1 MYGYAKVTPK
11 PMTAP
16 ARYSNAFW
24 FGSAR
29 ARSAKHDGALMKRQS
44 SGPPPHADHV
54 IERVMLCAEQWEA
67 HRGYTRPLTI
77 AMLRNIAS
85 TLDRY
90 ADTLDGDA
98 PSLRVV
104 GRQ

>member
-1 MYGYAKVTPK
+1 M
-11 PMTAP
+11 
-16 ARYSNAFW
+16 FC
-24 FGSAR
+24 
-29 ARSAKHDGALMKRQS
+29 
-44 SGPPPHADHV
+44 AD
-54 IERVMLCAEQWEA
+54 QWEA
-67 HRGYTRPLTI
+67 RGGYTRPLTI
-77 AMLRNIAS
+77 AMLRKIAS